1 MARTPPASNEALR
14 LEELTQVLNRPGVVK
29 QRVLSHA
36 AKWRLPLL
44 DDGGL
49 GFWIAVHRTRAMLP
63 GIDEAYQTE
72 SRQWLEEHGV
82 KVQFEVVLP
91 QQEEATDGA

>member
-1 MARTPPASNEALR
+1 MARTPPTSNEALR
-14 LEELTQVLNRPGVVK
+14 LKELAQVLNRPAVVK

-36 AKWRLPLL
+36 AEWRLPLL

-63 GIDEAYQTE
+63 GVDDVYQAE
-72 SRQWLEEHGV
+72 SRQWLQEHGV
-82 KVQFEVVLP
+82 NVQFEVVLP
-91 QQEEATDGA
+91 QQEVMDGA